1 MKIDVQVSEV
11 NINIPRLVSKVRDER
26 FWLYAAQQWH
36 RHYYKYVP
44 YREGELANQVAGQPG
59 KYVSM
64 EGKQGYGEI
73 HHTAPYAHYI
83 YNGHFNFRKE
93 PHPNATRQWDKAA
106 AQSQLPA
113 LTAELQAYI
122 DSGRLDFD

>member
-11 NINIPRLVSKVRDER
+11 NINIPKIMSKVREER

-36 RHYYKYVP
+36 RRYHKYVP
-44 YREGELANQVAGQPG
+44 YDTGTLADTVTYGSHNGT
-59 KYVSM
+59 
-64 EGKQGYGEI
+64 GEI
-73 HHTAPYAHYI
+73 HHIAPYAHYV
-83 YNGHFNFRKE
+83 YNGHFNFRKTE
-93 PHPNATRQWDKAA
+93 GHELATRQWDKAA

-113 LTAELQAYI
+113 LTAELQVYI

>member
-36 RHYYKYVP
+36 KKYHKYVP
-44 YREGELANQVAGQPG
+44 FQSGALADAVTYSSRSGT
-59 KYVSM
+59 
-64 EGKQGYGEI
+64 GEI
-73 HHTAPYAHYI
+73 QHTVPYARYQ
-83 YNGHFNFRKE
+83 YNGHFRFRRD
-93 PHPNATRQWDKAA
+93 PHPLATRQWDKAA